1 MSEGSMQHIIQE
13 ALADADD
20 AFIRGS
26 VARMEL
32 GEDKYGPLKFLEV
45 DTVEEAMNEAL
56 DLANYAR
63 FIYIKLFLLQRATNR
78 LATRDPRTD
87 TQGFISFKEMFEQ

>member
-1 MSEGSMQHIIQE
+1 MSEGSMREVIQE

-45 DTVEEAMNEAL
+45 DTIEEAMNEAL

-63 FIYIKLFLLQRATNR
+63 FIYITLYLPQRATNR
-78 LATRDPRTD
+78 LEAKDPRTANK
-87 TQGFISFKEMFEQ
+87 GFISFKEMFQS

>member
-1 MSEGSMQHIIQE
+1 MKEVVQE
-13 ALADADD
+13 ALADADE
-20 AFIRGS
+20 AFIHGS

-32 GEDKYGPLKFLEV
+32 GEDKYGPLKFLEI

-63 FIYIKLFLLQRATNR
+63 FIYIKLYLLQRATNR
-78 LATRDPRTD
+78 LAAKDPRTD
-87 TQGFISFKEMFEQ
+87 TQGFISFKEMFQS